1 MNKGPRFS
9 LLSSPVVLLRL
20 FSGRL
25 VRYDLICETDAV
37 ALARVRSM
45 QALLHHS

>member
-1 MNKGPRFS
+1 MDEAFS
-9 LLSSPVVLLRL
+9 PFSVVLLVVL

-25 VRYDLICETDAV
+25 ARCDLICETDAV

-45 QALLHHS
+45 QALLDHS